1 MISYDRILSK
11 RAQEIKPSGIR
22 RFFDLA
28 ETMEGVISLGV
39 GEPDFRTPWAIRS
52 AAINT
57 LERQTIVYGANS
69 GLLQLRRE
77 VARFMERR
85 HGLSYDPAHELFITV
100 GGSEAVDLTFR
111 ALLNPGDEVLITEP
125 CFVCYAPLVSMA
137 SGVPVALPTHHED
150 EFRLT
155 ADTLKAAL
163 EAHPN
168 AKLLV
173 LSYPNNPTGAIMTEA
188 DYRPLAELIRKTDM
202 MVLSDE
208 IYSELTYGTKHCS
221 IATLEGMRER
231 TIVVN
236 GFSKAFAMTGWRLGW
251 MAGPEPVI
259 QQALKIHQY
268 GIMCAP
274 MVSQRAAIEAL
285 THCDEEVSRMAEE
298 YDHRRRYMLKRFAE
312 MGLTCF
318 PPAGA
323 FYLFPCISA
332 TGMDAETFCEALL
345 HEEKVAVV
353 PGTAF
358 GESGKDHVR
367 ISYAYS
373 LKHLTEAA
381 DRMERFIRRHVKE
394 NGAK

>member
-1 MISYDRILSK
+1 MISYDQILSK
-11 RAQEIKPSGIR
+11 RAMEIKPSGIR

-39 GEPDFRTPWAIRS
+39 GEPDFRTPWTIRS

-57 LERQTIVYGANS
+57 LERQAIIYGGNA
-69 GLLQLRRE
+69 GLLQLRHE
-77 VARFMERR
+77 IAGFMERR
-85 HGLSYDPAHELFITV
+85 HQLSYDPDHEVIVTV

-111 ALLNPGDEVLITEP
+111 SLLNPGDEVLITEP

-137 SGVPVALPTHHED
+137 DGVPVPLPTRHED

-155 ADTLKAAL
+155 ADTLRAAL
-163 EAHPN
+163 HTHPN

-173 LSYPNNPTGAIMTEA
+173 LSYPNNPTGAIMSKE
-188 DYRPLAELIRKTDM
+188 DYLPLAELIRTTNL

-221 IATLEGMRER
+221 IATLEGMQER
-231 TIVVN
+231 TVVVN

-251 MAGPEPVI
+251 MAGPAPII

-274 MVSQRAAIEAL
+274 MISQRAAIEAL
-285 THCDEEVSRMAEE
+285 TNCDNEVERMAEE
-298 YDHRRRYMLKRFAE
+298 YDHRRRYMLRRFHE

-323 FYLFPCISA
+323 FYLFPCIAS
-332 TGMDAETFCEALL
+332 TGMDAETFCETLL
-345 HEEKVAVV
+345 KEEKVAVV

-358 GESGKDHVR
+358 GDSGKDHVR

-381 DRMERFIRRHVKE
+381 DRMERFIKRHNTNSRE
-394 NGAK
+394 

>member
-1 MISYDRILSK
+1 MIAYDQILSK
-11 RAQEIKPSGIR
+11 RAQAISPSRIR
-22 RFFDLA
+22 RYFDLA

-57 LERQTIVYGANS
+57 LERQAIVYGANS
-69 GLLQLRRE
+69 GLMQLRE
-77 VARFMERR
+77 AVAQFMQRR
-85 HGLSYDPAHELFITV
+85 HNLSYDPAHELFITV

-111 ALLNPGDEVLITEP
+111 SLLDPGDEVLITEP
-125 CFVCYAPLVSMA
+125 CFVCYAPLVTMA
-137 SGVPVALPTHHED
+137 SAVPVELPTRHED
-150 EFRLT
+150 AFRLT
-155 ADTLKAAL
+155 ADTLQAAL
-163 EAHPN
+163 KAHPK

-173 LSYPNNPTGAIMTEA
+173 LSYPNNPTGAIMTKE
-188 DYRPLAELIRKTDM
+188 DYLPLVELIRKTNM

-221 IATLEGMRER
+221 IATLEGMHER

-274 MVSQRAAIEAL
+274 MVSQRAALEAL
-285 THCDEEVSRMAEE
+285 THCDDEVTRMVEE
-298 YDHRRRYMLKRFAE
+298 YDHRRRYMLKRFSE

-323 FYLFPCISA
+323 FYLFPCIAS
-332 TGMDAETFCEALL
+332 TGMDDETFCEHLL
-345 HEEKVAVV
+345 YEEKVAVV
-353 PGTAF
+353 PGGAF
-358 GESGKDHVR
+358 GDSGKNHVR

-373 LKHLTEAA
+373 LKHLSEAA
-381 DRMERFIRRHVKE
+381 DRMERFIKRHTQE
-394 NGAK
+394 DTAK